1 MAELLLELLSEE
13 IPARMQRRAASDLE
27 RAVADRLKDARFEF
41 ATSRSYST
49 PRRLTI
55 FIEGLPVDQ
64 PDVTIERK
72 GPRIDAPDKAIQGFL
87 ASVGLAREQLEERES
102 DKGKVFYAVIA
113 QQGRATAAVIEEI
126 LPDALAAI
134 GWPKSMRWGAYDM
147 RWVRPLHAI
156 LCVFDGATV
165 PFTFGH
171 LTAANMTAGHRFHQ
185 PHRIIVNNISDYRIY
200 LDAAKVM
207 FDQEEREQ
215 LIRKRA
221 AELAAAEGLEVAP
234 DDALFAEVTGL
245 VEWPVVLMA
254 SIDDAFMDV
263 PGEVLTAAMRGHQKY
278 LALRTPDGALAPNFI
293 FVANLEAQDGG
304 AAIIAGNER
313 VLRARLSDAKF
324 FWEQDR
330 SRPLRVNVLDLEGV
344 IFHADIGTLAEKVY
358 RMEVMTPAVIKYV
371 PGADHGDVANAVRL
385 CKADLLTQMVG
396 EFPELQGIMGRYYA
410 LNDGEKL
417 EVANAIADHYR
428 PQGPA
433 DDCPHAPVSVA
444 VALIDKL
451 YTLASMFAVGLR
463 ATGSKDPFALRRTA
477 LGIIRLIL
485 ENQLH
490 IPLRTVFLAVPPPA
504 ATPEV
509 PIDDT
514 LADELLVFLTDR
526 LKVHLRERRVRHDLI
541 AAVFALTA
549 EDDLVQLTA
558 RVDALQEFLAS
569 EDGKNLLTAYRRAA
583 NILAIEEKK
592 DKTTYLGTDV
602 DSAGLVQT
610 EEQQLFDKLDSVTA
624 RVDEELQRDAFT
636 EAFRTFASLC
646 QPVDAFFENVTV
658 NTDDQAQ
665 RVNRLRL
672 MDKVRVPFHAVADFS
687 LIEG

>member
-27 RAVADRLKDARFEF
+27 RAVTDRLKDARLEF
-41 ATSRSYST
+41 TTAQSFST
-49 PRRLTI
+49 PRRLTL
-55 FIEGLPVDQ
+55 FVDGLPSDQ
-64 PDVTIERK
+64 PDMTIERK
-72 GPRIDAPDKAIQGFL
+72 GPRVDAPDKAIQGFL
-87 ASVGLAREQLEERES
+87 TSVGLTRDQLEERKS
-102 DKGKVFYAVIA
+102 DKGNVLYAVIA
-113 QQGRATAAVIEEI
+113 QQGRASAAVVEEI
-126 LPDALAAI
+126 LPDALASI
-134 GWPKSMRWGAYDM
+134 SWPKSMRWGAYDM
-147 RWVRPLHAI
+147 KWVRPLHAI

-171 LTAANMTAGHRFHQ
+171 ITAANMTAGHRFHQ

-207 FDQEEREQ
+207 FDQSQREQ
-215 LIRKRA
+215 VIRERA
-221 AELAAAEGLEVAP
+221 AELAANENLEVMP
-234 DDALFAEVTGL
+234 DDALFAEVSGL
-245 VEWPVVLMA
+245 VEWPVVLMG
-254 SIDDAFMDV
+254 SIDAAFMDV

-278 LALRTPDGALAPNFI
+278 LALRAPNGSLAPKFI

-330 SRPLRVNVLDLEGV
+330 ARPLRANVLDLEGV

-358 RMEVMTPAVIKYV
+358 RMEVLTPEVIKHV

-385 CKADLLTQMVG
+385 CKADLLSQMVG
-396 EFPELQGIMGRYYA
+396 EFPELQGVMGRYYA
-410 LNDGEKL
+410 LNDGEKSV
-417 EVANAIADHYR
+417 VADAIADHYR

-444 VALIDKL
+444 VALIDKI

-490 IPLRTVFLAVPPPA
+490 LPLRAIFLAVPPPA
-504 ATPEV
+504 AKPEAQV
-509 PIDDT
+509 DDA
-514 LADELLVFLTDR
+514 LADELLVFVADR
-526 LKVHLRERRVRHDLI
+526 LKVYLRERGVRHDLI
-541 AAVFALTA
+541 AAVFALTG
-549 EDDLVQLTA
+549 EDDLVRLIA

-569 EDGKNLLTAYRRAA
+569 DDGENLLTAYRRAA

-592 DKTTYLGTDV
+592 DKTSYLGADV
-602 DSAGLVQT
+602 DPTGLVQT
-610 EEQQLFDKLDSVTA
+610 EERQLYEELGSVSA
-624 RVDEELQRDAFT
+624 QVDERLRQDAFAD
-636 EAFRTFASLC
+636 AFKTFASLRE
-646 QPVDAFFENVTV
+646 PVDAFFDNVTV
-658 NTDDQAQ
+658 NTDDAAL
-665 RVNRLRL
+665 RANRLRL
-672 MDKVRVPFHAVADFS
+672 MDKVRVPFRSVADFS